1 MGVLG
6 IRRRPRCQHRAIPA
20 LGSTQAVGRD
30 GGAGVIWLVEVQPGE
45 KVGSWT
51 VASEGAA
58 VIVMQDGGESVGE
71 ELIREEQ

>member
-1 MGVLG
+1 
-6 IRRRPRCQHRAIPA
+6 
-20 LGSTQAVGRD
+20 
-30 GGAGVIWLVEVQPGE
+30 
-45 KVGSWT
+45 